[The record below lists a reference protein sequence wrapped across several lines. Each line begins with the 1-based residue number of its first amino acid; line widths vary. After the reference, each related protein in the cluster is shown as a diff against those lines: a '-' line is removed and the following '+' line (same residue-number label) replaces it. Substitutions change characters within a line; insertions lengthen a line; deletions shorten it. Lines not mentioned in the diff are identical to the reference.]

1 MKKLIIALAVATM
14 ITGTSFAVN
23 PDAGTS
29 TAQFLKLGAGAR
41 ASGMGGAFAGVAN
54 DATAIYWNPAG
65 LGNLTSGALSVMH
78 ASWLDDINY
87 EWAAYAQPL
96 GGFGVLGVGVQYLS
110 YGTLTKLDST
120 GLEGDSFNPA
130 DMAATLSYAKK
141 IGSFGLGINL
151 KYISSKIVDTAMAYG
166 ADIGIQQKLGDK
178 LTLGLVAQNMG
189 SKMKFINEEDPL
201 PMNIKFGGAYS
212 IKSNWIA
219 ALDINSPNDDDIAYA
234 AGTEYVWALDNN
246 MGIAGRIGYTTAAQD
261 TGGVNGIS
269 AGFGFNYKIYSV
281 DYAYVPYGDLGNTQR
296 TSLSIKF

>member
-1 MKKLIIALAVATM
+1 MKKIIYILTALIMIA
-14 ITGTSFAVN
+14 GESFAASPN
-23 PDAGTS
+23 AGTS

-41 ASGMGGAFAGVAN
+41 ASGMGEAFAGVAD

-65 LGNLTSGALSVMH
+65 LGGIERGSLSVMH
-78 ASWLDDINY
+78 AAWLDDISY

-130 DMAATLSYAKK
+130 DMAASLAYAKK
-141 IGSFGLGINL
+141 IGSFGVGINL
-151 KYISSKIVDTAMAYG
+151 KYISSKIVDTATAYA

-178 LTLGLVAQNMG
+178 LTLGLAAQNMG
-189 SKMKFINEEDPL
+189 SKMKFISEEDPL

-212 IKSNWIA
+212 IKKNWIA
-219 ALDINSPNDDDIAYA
+219 ALDANSPNDNDITYG
-234 AGTEYVWALDNN
+234 AGTEYVWALDDS
-246 MGIAGRIGYTTAAQD
+246 MAVAGRLGYNTTAED
-261 TGGVNGIS
+261 TGGFNGVS
-269 AGFGFNYKIYSV
+269 AGLGFTYKSYTI